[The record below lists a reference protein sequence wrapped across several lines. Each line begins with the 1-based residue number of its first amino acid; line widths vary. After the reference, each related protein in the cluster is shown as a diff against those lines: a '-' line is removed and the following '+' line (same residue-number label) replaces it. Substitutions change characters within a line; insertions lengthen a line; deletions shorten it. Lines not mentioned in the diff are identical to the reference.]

1 MSDYPVAIIGGG
13 ISGLA
18 TAFFLQQSGLR
29 SIVLEKSSRLGGMIR
44 TDMVEGCQLE
54 AGPDSY
60 ISTKPSVTQLAAELN
75 GLESEIIGSNDAHR
89 RVYIVR
95 QGQLIEMPK
104 GMSMMV
110 PGDLNAAVKS
120 PLFSFETKARF
131 LYEMFSPQRHRS
143 GDISVEELVVSHF
156 GKQMLEYVTE
166 PLLSGVYGGDSAQ
179 LSAESVLPRF
189 LGYERDFGSLIRG
202 VRREQRAP
210 GNAGSLFLSFR
221 CGMQTLT
228 DALSQAISGR
238 VEHTRATA
246 VNPAPGGWQISADG
260 RQLQAAH
267 VVLAIPAYAAAE
279 LINNS
284 IPELASE
291 LSAIPY
297 SSAILVT
304 LVYRKT
310 DVVIPEGFGFLVPR
324 RERRTIAASTFV
336 GTKWPSRIPADR
348 VALRAFIVD
357 PEAPRLLETPDR
369 ELLQL
374 VRDDFNRILNI
385 SADPLLSRV
394 ERWPNSMPQYVVGH
408 GARQVRIAE
417 TVSQSPGLHLAGNAY
432 NGVGVPDCVRLAK
445 ETANTIASLVG
456 SA

>member
-1 MSDYPVAIIGGG
+1 MSDYPVAIIGAG

-18 TAFFLQQSGLR
+18 TAFFLQQRGIR
-29 SIVLEKSSRLGGMIR
+29 STLLEKSSRLGGMIR
-44 TDMVEGCQLE
+44 TDVVEGCQLE

-75 GLESEIIGSNDAHR
+75 GLESDIIGSNDVHR
-89 RVYIVR
+89 RVYIAR
-95 QGQLIEMPK
+95 QNQLIEMPK

-110 PGDLNAAVKS
+110 PGDLNAAIKS
-120 PLFSFETKARF
+120 QLFSFETKARF
-131 LYEMFSPQRHRS
+131 LYEIFSPQRHRAS
-143 GDISVEELVVSHF
+143 DISVEELVVSHF

-166 PLLSGVYGGDSAQ
+166 PLLSGVYGGDSAR

-221 CGMQTLT
+221 RGMQTLT
-228 DALSQAISGR
+228 DALSEAISGP

-246 VNPAPGGWQISADG
+246 VHPVPGGWQISANG
-260 RQLQAAH
+260 RQFQAAH
-267 VVLAIPAYAAAE
+267 VVFAIPAYAAAE
-279 LINNS
+279 LINTA
-284 IPELASE
+284 IPQLALE

-310 DVVIPEGFGFLVPR
+310 GVVIPEGFGFLVPR
-324 RERRTIAASTFV
+324 RERQTIAASTFV
-336 GTKWPSRIPADR
+336 GTKWPSRIPADL

-357 PEAPRLLETPDR
+357 PEAPRLLETGDQ
-369 ELLQL
+369 ELIQL
-374 VRDDFNRILNI
+374 VGDDFCRILNI
-385 SADPLLSRV
+385 SAHPLLSKV

-408 GARQVRIAE
+408 GARQKHIAE
-417 TVSQSPGLHLAGNAY
+417 ILSQFQGLHLAGNSY
-432 NGVGVPDCVRLAK
+432 KGVGIPDCIRLAK
-445 ETANTIASLVG
+445 ETANTIASLTR